1 MQSIKDNNKIV
12 LNQEL
17 LQSEIDGETIMMS
30 IDNGKYYGLNT
41 VASRI
46 WEIIKTE
53 PLFSELIN
61 TLISEYEIDEEKCK
75 IETISFLEKLLENN
89 LIKIE

>member
-1 MQSIKDNNKIV
+1 MYIIESKNRII

-46 WEIIKTE
+46 WEIIKEE
-53 PLFSELIN
+53 PLFSELI
-61 TLISEYEIDEEKCK
+61 TKLVEEYNIDSLKCESDTK
-75 IETISFLEKLLENN
+75 EFLAN
-89 LIKIE
+89 LIENKLIRIE

>member
-1 MQSIKDNNKIV
+1 MSQIKANTKLI

-30 IDNGKYYGLNT
+30 IDNGKYYGLNN

-46 WEIIKTE
+46 WEIVKTE
-53 PLFSELIN
+53 PIFSELIN
-61 TLISEYEIDEEKCK
+61 TLLSEYEIEEDKCK
-75 IETISFLEKLLENN
+75 TETLDFLNN
-89 LIKIE
+89 LINNKLIKIE

>member
-1 MQSIKDNNKIV
+1 MFKIEPKNRV
-12 LNQEL
+12 RLNQEL

-46 WEIIKTE
+46 WEIIKEE
-53 PLFSELIN
+53 PLFSELIDKLVEEYN
-61 TLISEYEIDEEKCK
+61 IDKLQCEQDTKEFLDNLIENKLVK
-75 IETISFLEKLLENN
+75 IE
-89 LIKIE
+89 